1 MAHQSQLRE
10 AFYAHGRLPDCPV
23 LDLHGHMGSFYGA
36 HLPRCDTDGMVRA
49 MERAGVKLLVF
60 CHHATLFSPDFGNA
74 ENIAAA
80 RRYPDRLR
88 AYCGINP
95 NYPGVARDDVETYD
109 RHRDV
114 YVGFKML
121 ADYHGYPLTDDRYR
135 PAWEKADADRLLVL
149 IHTWGGSGLDGSAVV
164 RRVAE
169 KHPRARILLG
179 HSCHGEWDQAIQ
191 LIKDFPNL
199 YLELTAVLDERGI
212 LERFVA
218 EAGSE
223 RVIYGT
229 DFPWFNHHYYIGA
242 VLGADMTDKDRH
254 NILHRNAER
263 LLGLPAALT

>member
-1 MAHQSQLRE
+1 
-10 AFYAHGRLPDCPV
+10 
-23 LDLHGHMGSFYGA
+23 
-36 HLPRCDTDGMVRA
+36 
-49 MERAGVKLLVF
+49 
-60 CHHATLFSPDFGNA
+60 
-74 ENIAAA
+74 
-80 RRYPDRLR
+80 
-88 AYCGINP
+88 
-95 NYPGVARDDVETYD
+95 
-109 RHRDV
+109 
-114 YVGFKML
+114 ML